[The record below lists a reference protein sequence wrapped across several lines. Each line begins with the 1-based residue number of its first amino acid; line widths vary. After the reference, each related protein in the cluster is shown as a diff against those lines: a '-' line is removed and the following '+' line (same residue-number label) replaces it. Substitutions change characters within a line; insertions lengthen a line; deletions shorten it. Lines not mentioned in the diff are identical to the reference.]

1 MFANYLPFPFQT
13 SRLMPHAT
21 GRKRTT
27 PQGPVF
33 PRERCWA
40 GNRWTQSRLAVVRG
54 RGKVLCGKAHS
65 RMEERG
71 LAMVPPIEASEW
83 RLC

>member
-27 PQGPVF
+27 FKGHVF

-40 GNRWTQSRLAVVRG
+40 GDRWTQSRLAMVRG
-54 RGKVLCGKAHS
+54 RGKVLGGKAHS
-65 RMEERG
+65 RVGERA
-71 LAMVPPIEASEW
+71 LAMIPP
-83 RLC
+83 